1 MNSRDSFE
9 KCLNT
14 VIGLMPTELDD
25 AILLEHLHNLGR
37 AGAQFFVKD
46 KVYLLGFPES
56 GDLLTLRVFEYE
68 ATGKRMIS
76 GNECVHKQFCEA
88 YQRALCKFLK
98 KVAQVGNTEYL
109 CDAYATYFLS
119 HYRDIMSA

>member
-37 AGAQFFVKD
+37 A
-46 KVYLLGFPES
+46 
-56 GDLLTLRVFEYE
+56 
-68 ATGKRMIS
+68 
-76 GNECVHKQFCEA
+76 
-88 YQRALCKFLK
+88 
-98 KVAQVGNTEYL
+98 
-109 CDAYATYFLS
+109 
-119 HYRDIMSA
+119 